1 MLTCD
6 KSLSSALL
14 LTLIILFQIHSLL
27 ANLTTKLSPVV
38 VVSAKPQ
45 LVAGHERV
53 SSDMKNGANPP
64 GSVEGKRKI
73 GAANPGP
80 EDAAELLR

>member
-1 MLTCD
+1 MCWHLIVILVLLLSCIFYSDICCPLVNLTR
-6 KSLSSALL
+6 KLSSGA
-14 LTLIILFQIHSLL
+14 
-27 ANLTTKLSPVV
+27 

-45 LVAGHERV
+45 LIADHERV
-53 SSDMKNGANPP
+53 SSDTKTGANAP

-73 GAANPGP
+73 GASNPGP